1 MRPGSDCLT
10 EASGVLGV
18 SEETLPELNVSKRP
32 TTDNNKAKLF
42 ENYLN
47 LVQIKI
53 IGRLD

>member
-1 MRPGSDCLT
+1 MT

-18 SEETLPELNVSKRP
+18 SEETLHELIVSKRP

-42 ENYLN
+42 KNYLN

>member
-10 EASGVLGV
+10 EASGVLRV
-18 SEETLPELNVSKRP
+18 SEETLPELIVSKRP